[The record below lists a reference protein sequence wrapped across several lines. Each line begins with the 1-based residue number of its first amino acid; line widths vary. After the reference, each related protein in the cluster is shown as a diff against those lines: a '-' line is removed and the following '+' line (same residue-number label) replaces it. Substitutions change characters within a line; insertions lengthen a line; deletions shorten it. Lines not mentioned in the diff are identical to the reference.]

1 MEKKKRGI
9 GRLFN
14 EENLLS
20 LLAALII
27 VGLIFWRA

>member
-1 MEKKKRGI
+1 MEKKETRV

-14 EENLLS
+14 EDTLLS
-20 LLAALII
+20 LLAALVI